1 MEVNPIVLTTGIMLL
16 CKMMHILGTIGLVMR
31 RGSGEELGSWWMG
44 IRLQRILTFSA
55 FYYD

>member
-16 CKMMHILGTIGLVMR
+16 RKMMYILGAISLLMR
-31 RGSGEELGSWWMG
+31 RGSGEELGSWWIG
-44 IRLQRILTFSA
+44 IHLQGILTFSA